1 MSDLLRRPTTASP
14 SEDARASG
22 ELAFLIADV
31 RGYTSF
37 TRERGDAEAARL
49 AARFAELARDVVE
62 ARNGR
67 VVELRGDEALAVFE
81 SPANAVRAAWELVAA
96 CEEET
101 AADPSLP
108 LPVGVGGDV
117 GEAVPVEDGF
127 RGAALNTAARLCSQA
142 AGGQVLV
149 SAKLAERA
157 GDVTGVRFEAAG
169 LAELK
174 GFETPVELIEVVAQ
188 PERRAP
194 RAPTAE
200 PLAPLPIELE
210 AEAPLV
216 GRARELSWLR
226 GTWRQARRGHGRIVF
241 VSGPPGIG
249 KSRLAAELA
258 AFARGLGAKVAYTG
272 AGGAAAALAA
282 NGVRDTATE
291 AQPTLLVLDD
301 LDGIADAVAPVLEE
315 HFEVLESRAAMVV
328 GLVREPDANPE
339 LAALVARADR
349 AGDGHGALAALDPA
363 GVREIARVYAGDDVL
378 EVPLESIARASGGV
392 PGRVHELMTEW
403 AEQEATRRLSAA
415 AEWLAAGRRE
425 RREDLE
431 FANNVIGLKL
441 GRIYSVERAGVD
453 AGESPY
459 KGLAPFEQED
469 AALFFGRERLVGE
482 LAARTVGAGLL
493 AVVGAS
499 GSGKSSVIAA
509 GLLPSLRAGLLPGSE
524 RWRSAVIR
532 PGAHP
537 LEELD
542 AVRADAEEEERLVLA
557 VDQFEEVFT
566 TCHDEDVRERFV
578 ERLVSIAA
586 DPGRAVVMVGL
597 RGDYYG
603 HCGTYPALAS
613 LVAANQVLVGP
624 MSADELRR
632 AIELPARRAGVRVEA
647 ALAETLVDEVANEP
661 GGLPLLSTALVELWV
676 ARRDGW
682 LRLEAH
688 ERLGGVRGA
697 VARLA
702 EGSYENLSEPQR
714 AAVHRLFLRLVTSG
728 DDGVVARRRVSRPEL
743 DLERDEVLASVVAL
757 LTEDRLLT
765 AHGTTVEVA
774 HEALLREWPRL
785 QGWLAEDAQGRELRE
800 HLTASAQ
807 RWHKSGRDK
816 SELYRGA
823 RLSATLD
830 WASTRSQELNDLERE
845 YLAESRRQSELEAE
859 RQRRVN
865 RRLRML
871 LAGVAVLLLAAVVA
885 GALAFVLRSHAQRSA
900 TRAEAQRLGSQALVQ
915 NDLDRSLLLAREGV
929 NLDDSV
935 ATRSNLLAALLKSPS
950 AIGIIRPLRERLVGR
965 VDISSNGRRL
975 LVGDDKGRFAVIDS
989 ATRRVIRRF
998 DAHRAALSRDGT
1010 RVALLTPE
1018 HGTCIGF
1025 GTCGPDGTI
1034 RFLDVDTGKTTQ
1046 APGRLSELALQS
1058 LRDPALVELVSFSPN
1073 LKAIALPVGISPGQ
1087 KEAGMLVFS
1096 TSPVRRVAL
1105 LPPVDETKPYV
1116 WMYFSS
1122 ESRYLVAGEPPS
1134 PHAPDAP
1141 SVVSVWRLSRPDR
1154 PLHVIRGDIATAA
1167 LSRDGRSLAIG
1178 GTRGSVGV
1186 YDLRTGERRSFNG
1199 RHDGFVQSVAF
1210 SPDERTVVSTGDD
1223 GRVLVWDVG
1232 SGSVRATL
1240 TGHQGRVYASAF
1252 SPDGNTLYTD
1262 GVDGSVIVWS
1272 LSGEQ
1277 TLMRAYVADAG
1288 SAEPAQRP
1296 MVASPDGRLLAFG
1309 EDGGKVIIRDAA
1321 SMRRLRTLDTGSGGV
1336 NTLAFGPDSR
1346 LVTETH
1352 RGSGPECRGA
1362 RTLLWDAR
1370 AGHLLGELPIPAQAL
1385 KEAGP
1390 CADIESL
1397 TFSPDG
1403 KLIAGGYDINTVFL
1417 WDSAARR
1424 VVGRPLVG
1432 APGTYGAGLAFSPDG
1447 RTLAVMFGGP
1457 PSHFVSIYRL
1467 RDRQVLYRLPVEH
1480 GSQVAYSPD
1489 GRLLATSSAE
1499 NVLFWNAGTG
1509 RRAGRPLLQ
1518 ANRGALSSLEFSAD
1532 GKTLLVGGSDGGARL
1547 YDAPSRTA
1555 LGTPLQAPNEGGRM
1569 TAVFSKDG
1577 KRVIVGYID
1586 GRALFWDVDPAAW
1599 KRHACS
1605 VAGRSLTRDEWDQF
1619 LPDRDYA
1626 AVCER
1631 R

>member
-1 MSDLLRRPTTASP
+1 MADPQLRSTEAKSSACRRGVRQAPSRSSSRAELPGWFSPTRETTWLSSLGQRQAATTASSSPLPDRSNSTGLSAAPCRAATCARSVGSARNP
-14 SEDARASG
+14 SPRAFTRHALRRRASQLAAVGDGGVRKKEPRPRVLKDDAAGRTIRVVTDLEPAAASSAAFRSSRSRLSG
-22 ELAFLIADV
+22 ELVFLIADV

-49 AARFAELARDVVE
+49 AARFAGLARDIVD
-62 ARNGR
+62 ARGGQ
-67 VVELRGDEALAVFE
+67 VIELRGDEALAVFE
-81 SPANAVRAAWELVAA
+81 SPANAVRAASELVAA
-96 CEEET
+96 CGEET
-101 AADPSLP
+101 AADPQLP
-108 LPVGVGGDV
+108 LLIGIGGDV

-174 GFETPVELIEVVAQ
+174 GFETPVELIEVVVE

-216 GRARELSWLR
+216 GRARGLSWLR

-282 NGVRDTATE
+282 NGVRDAATE

-586 DPGRAVVMVGL
+586 DPERAVVVVGL

-765 AHGTTVEVA
+765 A
-774 HEALLREWPRL
+774 R
-785 QGWLAEDAQGRELRE
+785 
-800 HLTASAQ
+800 AQ

-871 LAGVAVLLLAAVVA
+871 LAGFAVLLLAAVVA

-950 AIGIIRPLRERLVGR
+950 AIGIIRPLRERLV
-965 VDISSNGRRL
+965 
-975 LVGDDKGRFAVIDS
+975 
-989 ATRRVIRRF
+989 
-998 DAHRAALSRDGT
+998 
-1010 RVALLTPE
+1010 
-1018 HGTCIGF
+1018 
-1025 GTCGPDGTI
+1025 
-1034 RFLDVDTGKTTQ
+1034 
-1046 APGRLSELALQS
+1046 
-1058 LRDPALVELVSFSPN
+1058 
-1073 LKAIALPVGISPGQ
+1073 
-1087 KEAGMLVFS
+1087 AGS
-1096 TSPVRRVAL
+1096 TSR
-1105 LPPVDETKPYV
+1105 
-1116 WMYFSS
+1116 
-1122 ESRYLVAGEPPS
+1122 
-1134 PHAPDAP
+1134 
-1141 SVVSVWRLSRPDR
+1141 
-1154 PLHVIRGDIATAA
+1154 ATA
-1167 LSRDGRSLAIG
+1167 
-1178 GTRGSVGV
+1178 V
-1186 YDLRTGERRSFNG
+1186 
-1199 RHDGFVQSVAF
+1199 
-1210 SPDERTVVSTGDD
+1210 
-1223 GRVLVWDVG
+1223 
-1232 SGSVRATL
+1232 
-1240 TGHQGRVYASAF
+1240 
-1252 SPDGNTLYTD
+1252 
-1262 GVDGSVIVWS
+1262 
-1272 LSGEQ
+1272 
-1277 TLMRAYVADAG
+1277 
-1288 SAEPAQRP
+1288 
-1296 MVASPDGRLLAFG
+1296 
-1309 EDGGKVIIRDAA
+1309 
-1321 SMRRLRTLDTGSGGV
+1321 
-1336 NTLAFGPDSR
+1336 
-1346 LVTETH
+1346 
-1352 RGSGPECRGA
+1352 
-1362 RTLLWDAR
+1362 
-1370 AGHLLGELPIPAQAL
+1370 
-1385 KEAGP
+1385 
-1390 CADIESL
+1390 
-1397 TFSPDG
+1397 
-1403 KLIAGGYDINTVFL
+1403 
-1417 WDSAARR
+1417 
-1424 VVGRPLVG
+1424 
-1432 APGTYGAGLAFSPDG
+1432 
-1447 RTLAVMFGGP
+1447 
-1457 PSHFVSIYRL
+1457 
-1467 RDRQVLYRLPVEH
+1467 
-1480 GSQVAYSPD
+1480 
-1489 GRLLATSSAE
+1489 
-1499 NVLFWNAGTG
+1499 
-1509 RRAGRPLLQ
+1509 
-1518 ANRGALSSLEFSAD
+1518 
-1532 GKTLLVGGSDGGARL
+1532 
-1547 YDAPSRTA
+1547 
-1555 LGTPLQAPNEGGRM
+1555 
-1569 TAVFSKDG
+1569 
-1577 KRVIVGYID
+1577 
-1586 GRALFWDVDPAAW
+1586 
-1599 KRHACS
+1599 
-1605 VAGRSLTRDEWDQF
+1605 
-1619 LPDRDYA
+1619 
-1626 AVCER
+1626 
-1631 R
+1631 